1 MITFIKNNIDRAAL
15 LDINK
20 TLKAITLYAWV
31 ATGIF
36 FACYLYF
43 VGAITFSVV
52 KERGLATNTKT
63 LISQMG
69 EAELAY
75 LSTQKELTQ
84 SYAASIGFVKPGTVA
99 FAASKR
105 ALAWNVG
112 R

>member
-1 MITFIKNNIDRAAL
+1 MDAAAL

-20 TLKAITLYAWV
+20 ILRSVALYAWISAGV
-31 ATGIF
+31 L

-43 VGAITFSVV
+43 IGAITFSVI
-52 KERGLATNTKT
+52 KEKGLATETKT

-69 EAELAY
+69 EEELAY
-75 LSTQKELTQ
+75 LSAQKTLTE
-84 SYAASIGFVKPGTVA
+84 SYAASIGFVKPEKVS
-99 FAASKR
+99 FAAPKR

>member
-1 MITFIKNNIDRAAL
+1 MITFIKNNMDRAAL

-20 TLKAITLYAWV
+20 TLRSVALYAWV
-31 ATGIF
+31 ATGIL

-43 VGAITFSVV
+43 VGAITFAVV
-52 KERGLATNTKT
+52 KERGLASATKT

-69 EAELAY
+69 EAELTY
-75 LSTQKELTQ
+75 LSSQKELTQ
-84 SYAASIGFVKPGTVA
+84 SYAASIGFVTPGTIA
-99 FAASKR
+99 FATSKR